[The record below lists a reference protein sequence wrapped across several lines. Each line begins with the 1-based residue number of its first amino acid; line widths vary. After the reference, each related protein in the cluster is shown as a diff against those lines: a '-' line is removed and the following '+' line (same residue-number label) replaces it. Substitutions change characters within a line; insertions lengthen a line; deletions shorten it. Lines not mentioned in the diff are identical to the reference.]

1 MTRQVINIGTADK
14 GNGDPLRT
22 AFSKV
27 NANFTE
33 LYALLSNDTAGTII
47 STDIIGSVFADDS
60 TLLVDGV
67 GGKIVG
73 PIDTNQVIINQVVTN
88 ALSTSLPADTVDG
101 VIYTVSSTSIAGA
114 KLIILIESNHDVDPT
129 GLRHVQTCEA
139 VIASQNDSSDPDIT
153 VYGVTHTS
161 TTPLATIGAQR
172 NISTNLVEITAT
184 TTQTNANNDLK
195 IRLYA
200 IELPKTV

>member
-1 MTRQVINIGTADK
+1 MTRQVINIGIADK

-33 LYALLSNDTAGTII
+33 LYALLSNDAAGTII

-60 TLLVDGV
+60 TVLVDGV

-73 PIDTNQVIINQVVTN
+73 PVDTSQVIINQVITN
-88 ALSTSLPADTVDG
+88 ALSTALPADTVNG
-101 VIYTVSSTSIAGA
+101 VIYTVSNTSIAGA
-114 KLIILIESNHDVDPT
+114 KLTILIESNHDADPT

-139 VIASQNDSSDPDIT
+139 VIASQNDTSDPDIT

-161 TTPLATIGAQR
+161 TTPLATISAQR
-172 NISTNLVEITAT
+172 NVSTNLVEITAT
-184 TTQTNANNDLK
+184 TTQTNANNNLK
-195 IRLYA
+195 IRVYA
-200 IELPKTV
+200 IEMPKAV

>member
-1 MTRQVINIGTADK
+1 MTKQVINIGIADK
-14 GNGDPLRT
+14 GDGDPLRV

-27 NANFTE
+27 NDNFTE
-33 LYALLSNDTAGTII
+33 LYSLLSNSVDGPII

-60 TLLVDGV
+60 TVLVDGV

-73 PIDTNQVIINQVVTN
+73 PVDTSQVIINQVITN
-88 ALSTSLPADTVDG
+88 ALSISLPADTVNG
-101 VIYTVSSTSIAGA
+101 VIYTVSSTSVAGA
-114 KLIILIESNHDVDPT
+114 KLIILIESNHDANPT

-139 VIASQNDSSDPDIT
+139 VIASQNDNSDPDIT

-161 TTPLATIGAQR
+161 TTPLATISAQR

-195 IRLYA
+195 IRVYA

>member
-27 NANFTE
+27 NANFSE
-33 LYALLSNDTAGTII
+33 LYALLSNDAAGTII

-60 TLLVDGV
+60 TVLVDGV

-73 PIDTNQVIINQVVTN
+73 VVDTSQVTINQVITN
-88 ALSTSLPADTVDG
+88 ALSISIPADTIDG
-101 VIYTVSSTSIAGA
+101 VIYTVSSTNIAGV
-114 KLIILIESNHDVDPT
+114 KLTILIESNHDSSPT
-129 GLRHVQTCEA
+129 GIRHAQTCEA
-139 VIASQNDSSDPDIT
+139 ILAIQTDTSDPDIT
-153 VYGVTHTS
+153 VYGVTYTS

-184 TTQTNANNDLK
+184 TTQTNVNNDLN

-200 IELPKTV
+200 IELPTTV